1 MKKATIIALTLFAAG
16 AVCCF
21 AAAGM
26 GASNDSLKSSLS
38 SLRSAQY
45 QEKAADQA
53 LDQNMEISHLVLDID
68 SAECVIQTGGDS
80 CSLTGGKDVQ
90 WERQGDTLKISQKQ
104 RNGWWW
110 RSKPAKITLT
120 LQDSSLADLDI
131 ELDAG
136 SITVNDVTA
145 TDFVRCNVDAGG
157 AEFQNVHTGRLELDV
172 DAGGITFAGQTLG
185 PVDLECDAGGIELD
199 LEDSSIGHVTGDVD
213 AGEISV
219 LVNGKQALKHNGFGD
234 TISADLP
241 GATGTDILTFDCDA
255 GSISVNMR
263 TK

>member
-21 AAAGM
+21 AAVGM
-26 GASNDSLKSSLS
+26 GAKDFSWKDGVS
-38 SLRSAQY
+38 SLRSVQY
-45 QEKAADQA
+45 QEKAEDKA
-53 LDQNMEISHLVLDID
+53 LDQNMNIEHLVLDID
-68 SAECVIQTGGDS
+68 SAECVVKTGTTN
-80 CSLTGGKDVQ
+80 SLTGGKDVK

-110 RSKPAKITLT
+110 RTKPARITLT
-120 LQDSSLADLDI
+120 LQETSLADLEI

-145 TDFVRCNVDAGG
+145 TDFVRCNVDAGS
-157 AEFQNVHTGRLELDV
+157 AEFENVHTGRLDLDV

-185 PVDLECDAGGIELD
+185 PVDLECDAGGIKLD

>member
-21 AAAGM
+21 AAVGM
-26 GASNDSLKSSLS
+26 GAKDFSWKDGVS
-38 SLRSAQY
+38 SLRSVQY
-45 QEKAADQA
+45 QEKAEDKA
-53 LDQNMEISHLVLDID
+53 LDQNMNIEHLVLDID
-68 SAECVIQTGGDS
+68 SAECVVKTGTTN
-80 CSLTGGKDVQ
+80 SLTGGEDVK

-110 RSKPAKITLT
+110 RTKPARITLT
-120 LQDSSLADLDI
+120 LQETSLADLEI

-145 TDFVRCNVDAGG
+145 TDFVRCNVDAGS
-157 AEFQNVHTGRLELDV
+157 AEFENVHTGRLDLDV

-199 LEDSSIGHVTGDVD
+199 LEDSSIGHVSGDVD

-219 LVNGKQALKHNGFGD
+219 LVNGQEALKHNGFGD
-234 TISADLP
+234 TVSADLP
-241 GATGTDILTFDCDA
+241 GAAGTDMLTFDCDA
-255 GSISVNMR
+255 GSISVKLT